1 MSDNVCLCCLVSV
14 VVLKCPGIPGG
25 GVWEPLG
32 EVYVCLLGLNASK
45 CIGVLG
51 P

>member
-25 GVWEPLG
+25 GVWEPSG
-32 EVYVCLLGLNASK
+32 EVYVCLWGLNAFK
-45 CIGVLG
+45 GVQEC
-51 P
+51 